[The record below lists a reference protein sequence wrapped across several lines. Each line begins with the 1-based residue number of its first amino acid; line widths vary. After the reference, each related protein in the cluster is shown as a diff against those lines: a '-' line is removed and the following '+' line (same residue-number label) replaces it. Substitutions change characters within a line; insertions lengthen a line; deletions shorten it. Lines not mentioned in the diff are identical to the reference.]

1 MDSQF
6 WNMVMLPD
14 PDVNGVPK
22 AKDTIHIA
30 KGDYTVIEVT
40 YDQLPTLLQQQNQYR
55 ATLGLAALPD
65 LITITH
71 NSPAVVASQSGDED
85 SEEDE

>member
-71 NSPAVVASQSGDED
+71 SCPAVDESQSGG
-85 SEEDE
+85 EESQD